1 MSWSDSVTGLP
12 VLRDLR
18 RTVACAA
25 MSISAPKVFASWTR
39 WVMVPVVVDELNL
52 FEGS

>member
-1 MSWSDSVTGLP
+1 MGWLVEL
-12 VLRDLR
+12 DLR

-25 MSISAPKVFASWTR
+25 MSISAPNVLSGCTR

-52 FEGS
+52 FVGL